1 MFILY
6 EQVEYLSA
14 ILLRLDVNGICW
26 GFYWE
31 YEERLIILSI
41 QVSYFVSIDIT
52 KISTPWYIPKLL
64 IYMEGIPLLTH
75 KVQNTSSSSY

>member
-26 GFYWE
+26 GFYWGS
-31 YEERLIILSI
+31 EERMIKLSI
-41 QVSYFVSIDIT
+41 EVSYFVNIDTTSI
-52 KISTPWYIPKLL
+52 L
-64 IYMEGIPLLTH
+64 ILWDFALSLY
-75 KVQNTSSSSY
+75 TS